1 MHCLRRVKKTISK
14 YTALTIIIL
23 VVAMTAPAVTVGA
36 ADTETAAAGET
47 EDAVKGHVYIRAAVE
62 EGYEADITACL
73 IPVSESG
80 FVHEYRL
87 NTGNR
92 YGMSDDI
99 TEGCYVC
106 VPFITDPGESASVY
120 VEYGGGEKE
129 VSRREDTCFLVVAG
143 SAGFVR
149 DYIWISDFR
158 DENGEYLKGVV
169 SRRDAEEAF
178 EKTIAFQEQLPVAY
192 DAEDDGPEEIE
203 IAGVPGKTAAEP
215 VPEPEAEEDGQ
226 AGAWDMPFAVAVA
239 AAAFLTGGAAVY
251 HIRSK
256 H

>member
-14 YTALTIIIL
+14 YTALIIIIL

-120 VEYGGGEKE
+120 GEYGGGEK
-129 VSRREDTCFLVVAG
+129 
-143 SAGFVR
+143 
-149 DYIWISDFR
+149 
-158 DENGEYLKGVV
+158 
-169 SRRDAEEAF
+169 
-178 EKTIAFQEQLPVAY
+178 
-192 DAEDDGPEEIE
+192 
-203 IAGVPGKTAAEP
+203 
-215 VPEPEAEEDGQ
+215 
-226 AGAWDMPFAVAVA
+226 
-239 AAAFLTGGAAVY
+239 
-251 HIRSK
+251 
-256 H
+256 

>member
-62 EGYEADITACL
+62 EGYEADITVCL

-120 VEYGGGEKE
+120 VEYGGGEK
-129 VSRREDTCFLVVAG
+129 D
-143 SAGFVR
+143 
-149 DYIWISDFR
+149 DFR

-251 HIRSK
+251 HIRRK

>member
-1 MHCLRRVKKTISK
+1 M
-14 YTALTIIIL
+14 
-23 VVAMTAPAVTVGA
+23 
-36 ADTETAAAGET
+36 
-47 EDAVKGHVYIRAAVE
+47 
-62 EGYEADITACL
+62 
-73 IPVSESG
+73 
-80 FVHEYRL
+80 
-87 NTGNR
+87 
-92 YGMSDDI
+92 
-99 TEGCYVC
+99 
-106 VPFITDPGESASVY
+106 
-120 VEYGGGEKE
+120 
-129 VSRREDTCFLVVAG
+129 
-143 SAGFVR
+143 
-149 DYIWISDFR
+149 
-158 DENGEYLKGVV
+158 V

>member
-129 VSRREDTCFLVVAG
+129 VSRREDACFLVVAG

-158 DENGEYLKGVV
+158 DENGE
-169 SRRDAEEAF
+169 
-178 EKTIAFQEQLPVAY
+178 
-192 DAEDDGPEEIE
+192 
-203 IAGVPGKTAAEP
+203 
-215 VPEPEAEEDGQ
+215 
-226 AGAWDMPFAVAVA
+226 
-239 AAAFLTGGAAVY
+239 
-251 HIRSK
+251 
-256 H
+256 